1 MCLGEPKGGDE
12 ARGGLG
18 VGSGSD
24 VPKEGVSTSA
34 EGGLPIVGSSSEEVL
49 SSEVSGVGVSGS
61 L

>member
-34 EGGLPIVGSSSEEVL
+34 EGGLPIVGSSFRR
-49 SSEVSGVGVSGS
+49 SSFFRSNVG
-61 L
+61 